1 VGIRS
6 GFDPPCIL
14 EDGILRGR
22 IAARVSS
29 HAHESLVP
37 LALGLALAAGCLF
50 GQHSFTPIDVEDGG
64 RLYRANC
71 SICHGAEGNEVAG
84 IDLGH
89 NKFRRAKDDDDIAA
103 IIRTGIPGTAMPP
116 NNFSDF
122 QALTIVAYLR
132 SIAAA
137 TATSTSGGDAARGKA
152 IYDGKGACASC
163 HRIRGVGARS
173 GPDLSDIGNRRLA
186 GELERALVET
196 GAEAPEQ
203 NRHFRGVT
211 KDGVT
216 ITGTLLNEEKYSLQ
230 ILDSSDRLVSVQRS
244 NLSESSIIEKGLMPS
259 YKDRLNATELADIVT
274 YLVSLKGVELK
285 GVELKGVELP

>member
-1 VGIRS
+1 MTKLL
-6 GFDPPCIL
+6 FL
-14 EDGILRGR
+14 
-22 IAARVSS
+22 
-29 HAHESLVP
+29 
-37 LALGLALAAGCLF
+37 LALSAGCLF

-71 SICHGAEGNEVAG
+71 SICHGAEGNEVPG

-137 TATSTSGGDAARGKA
+137 TSTTIAGGDAGRGKA

-163 HRIRGVGARS
+163 HRIRGVGART

-186 GELERALVET
+186 GELERALVDAGT
-196 GAEAPEQ
+196 EAPEQ

-211 KDGVT
+211 KDGAA
-216 ITGTLLNEEKYSLQ
+216 ITGTLLNEDKYSVQ
-230 ILDSSDRLVSVQRS
+230 ILDSNNRLISVQRS
-244 NLSESSIIEKGLMPS
+244 NLRESAIVEKGLMPS
-259 YKDRLNATELADIVT
+259 YKDKLTSSELADLVS
-274 YLVSLKGVELK
+274 YLVSLKDVVPK
-285 GVELKGVELP
+285 DVVPKDVVR

>member
-1 VGIRS
+1 MIRL
-6 GFDPPCIL
+6 FCCL
-14 EDGILRGR
+14 L
-22 IAARVSS
+22 
-29 HAHESLVP
+29 
-37 LALGLALAAGCLF
+37 LAAGGLLA
-50 GQHSFTPIDVEDGG
+50 QHSFTPIDVEDGG

-89 NKFRRAKDDDDIAA
+89 NKFRRAKDDDDIAE

-122 QALTIVAYLR
+122 QALTIVAFLR

-137 TATSTSGGDAARGKA
+137 TAASTLGGDAGRGKA
-152 IYDGKGACASC
+152 IYDGKGACATC
-163 HRIRGVGARS
+163 HRIRGDGART

-186 GELERALVET
+186 GELQRALLET
-196 GAEAPEQ
+196 NAEAPEQ

-211 KDGVT
+211 KDGAT
-216 ITGTLLNEEKYSLQ
+216 ISGTLLNEDKYSVQ
-230 ILDSSDRLVSVQRS
+230 ILDAKDRLVSVQRS

-259 YKDRLNATELADIVT
+259 YKDKLNSGELADIVN

-285 GVELKGVELP
+285 GAQLQ